1 MEPGAKRNA
10 VLVLLICV
18 LAGLIILAKFKIS
31 TDLSLF
37 LPEPESR
44 IERLLHH
51 QLDKGA
57 SSNLV
62 FIALTGLDPTAMAEL
77 NLQMRDL
84 LEKSGRFRKVS
95 SNAKSLGQEQLN
107 FLVENRYLLSHQNL
121 ADRFSEEGLKNA
133 LAERVQGLSSPQAR
147 LEKKYLRNDPTGEVI
162 GLLSEWQ
169 GKLSKHKIPEQL
181 NGVWFSDDHSRT
193 LILAEIKADI
203 SKLENQTDAIQTI
216 RGVFDDIKKP
226 SLEMIIT
233 GPAAFAVESGEDIK
247 MDVRILTYMAVAF
260 VVLFLWLAFRSFRA
274 VFLTVTPLLVGVL
287 IATAATVLIHGQ
299 IHGITLAFG
308 VTLAGV
314 AVDYP
319 IHLLT
324 GLGPDRRENER
335 HVKKIW
341 PTLRLGVLSTV
352 IAYGAF
358 LISGFSGLVQLG
370 FFTIVGLCGAAAFAR
385 YVLPYVSVNQ
395 VSALKGLSGLHLFL
409 KTCAGKSARFRWFIP
424 VIGILSLASLVITSS
439 PVLHLNVD
447 SLSPI
452 KDSRRAEGKLLRADL
467 GFWAGGKMLVVTGT
481 SMEDVLQR
489 TETLDS
495 YLEQKVEQGVISGF
509 DMASHFLPSQQKQK
523 SNLAALQDVEAI
535 KLNLN
540 NALQDLTFKPKI
552 FDPFIVDVVE
562 SADKNP
568 ITPTTLSQTTLGDR
582 LKPLLFEFEEGA
594 AGVILLHD
602 VLDGKLMKEFAL
614 DHEEVEYL
622 DLKQE
627 ATNLVARNVKWVSL
641 VMIACVI
648 LIYIVLSKSFGSV
661 VRPFRIMVP
670 TFSAAVVAAAILVN
684 IGYPLS
690 IFHLISLLLVVG
702 LGLDYAL
709 FFNRLPDNHDEW
721 NTTFKSLWVC
731 GITTV
736 LVFGIL
742 TFSQTPPLR
751 AIGVTVG
758 IGALISIIFA
768 AMWAAAPAK
777 KPA

>member
-1 MEPGAKRNA
+1 MESSAKRSA

-18 LAGLIILAKFKIS
+18 LAGLMIATKFKIS

-51 QLDKGA
+51 QLDNGA
-57 SSNLV
+57 SSNLIFV
-62 FIALTGLDPTAMAEL
+62 ALKGLKPEEMAEL
-77 NLQMRDL
+77 NLTMREL
-84 LEKSGRFRKVS
+84 LEQSGRFRKVS
-95 SNAKSLGQEQLN
+95 SNARSLGHEQLN
-107 FLVENRYLLSHQNL
+107 FLVENRYLLSHEVL
-121 ADRFSEEGLKNA
+121 SDRFSEEGLRSA
-133 LAERVQGLSSPQAR
+133 LAERIQGLSSPQAR

-181 NGVWFSDDHSRT
+181 HGVWFSDDHSRT
-193 LILAEIKADI
+193 LLLAEIKADI
-203 SKLENQTDAIQTI
+203 SKLEIQTDAVQTI
-216 RGVFDDIKKP
+216 RDIFDQIKKP
-226 SLEMIIT
+226 GLEMIMT

-247 MDVRILTYMAVAF
+247 SDVRILTYMAIAF
-260 VVLFLWLAFRSFRA
+260 VILFLWLAFRSFRA
-274 VFLTVTPLLVGVL
+274 VFLTVAPLLVGVL
-287 IATAATVLIHGQ
+287 IATAATVLMHGQ

-324 GLGPDRRENER
+324 GLGNDRRENER
-335 HVKKIW
+335 HVKKVW

-395 VSALKGLSGLHLFL
+395 VAALNGLASLHRFL
-409 KTCAGKSARFRWFIP
+409 RKWASKSARLRWIIP
-424 VIGILSLASLVITSS
+424 VVGILSLGSLIVTSL

-467 GFWAGGKMLVVTGT
+467 GFWSGGKMLVVTGA

-489 TETLDS
+489 SEMLDN
-495 YLEQKVEQGVISGF
+495 YLEQQVELGVISGF
-509 DMASHFLPSQQKQK
+509 DMASHFLPSQEKQTK
-523 SNLAALQDVEAI
+523 NLAALQDVEAI
-535 KLNLN
+535 RKNLN
-540 NALQDLTFKPKI
+540 RALLDYTFKPKI

-562 SADKNP
+562 SADRNP
-568 ITPTTLSQTTLGDR
+568 ITPSTLAQTTLGER

-602 VLDGKLMKEFAL
+602 VMNGELMDEFARN
-614 DHEEVEYL
+614 HMEVEYL
-622 DLKQE
+622 DLKKE
-627 ATNLVARNVKWVSL
+627 ATNLVARNVKWVSM
-641 VMIACVI
+641 VMIACVV
-648 LIYIVLSKSFGSV
+648 LIYLVLSKSFGSV

-670 TFSAAVVAAAILVN
+670 TFSAAMVAAAILVN
-684 IGYPLS
+684 IGFPLS

-731 GITTV
+731 GVTTV

-777 KPA
+777 KSV